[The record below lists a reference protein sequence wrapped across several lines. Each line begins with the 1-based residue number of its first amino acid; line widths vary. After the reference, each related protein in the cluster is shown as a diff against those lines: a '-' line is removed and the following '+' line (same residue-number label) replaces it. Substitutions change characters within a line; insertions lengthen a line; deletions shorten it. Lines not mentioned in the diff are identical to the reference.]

1 MSRTV
6 TLDPKLLDLKELHAQ
21 LISAVVPR
29 PIGFASTINKDG
41 NVNLSPFSFFNV
53 FSANPPILVFSPS
66 RRGRDNT
73 TKDTYENVSMHP
85 EVVINMVNYAIVE
98 QMSLASAEYPSGI
111 NEFIKSG
118 LHEVPSEMVRPPR
131 VAESPISFECKVT
144 DIIALGDRGGAGNLV
159 ICEVLLI
166 HVAERYLDANG
177 IIDSEKLDVVA
188 RMGSDWYCRAD
199 MRSMF
204 KVAKPSGEI
213 GIGIDGLPD
222 HIRNSDLLTGNE
234 LGKLGHL
241 EKLPSKQEVQHI
253 YDILE
258 VKSLLKYERD
268 KHNRN
273 VTLFRMAK
281 EKLNA
286 DNVGLAI
293 RLLMAAED

>member
-1 MSRTV
+1 MSQTV
-6 TLDPKLLDLKELHAQ
+6 TIDPASLELSKLHAQ
-21 LISAVVPR
+21 LISTIVPR

-73 TKDTYENVSMHP
+73 TKDTYENVRKHP

-98 QMSLASAEYPSGI
+98 QMSLASAEYPTGV

-118 LHEVPSEMVRPPR
+118 LHEVPSERVRPPR
-131 VAESPISFECKVT
+131 VAESPVSMECKVKE
-144 DIIALGDRGGAGNLV
+144 IISLGDRGGAGNLV

-166 HVAERYLDANG
+166 HVASRFLDENG
-177 IIDSEKLDVVA
+177 VIDSEKLDAVA
-188 RMGSDWYCRAD
+188 RMGGDWYCRAN
-199 MRSMF
+199 MQSMF
-204 KVAKPSGEI
+204 KVAKPSGSI
-213 GIGIDGLPD
+213 GIGVDGLPD
-222 HIRNSDLLTGNE
+222 HIRTSDLLNGNE

-241 EKLPSKQEVQHI
+241 GKLPSKEEVQHI

-268 KHNRN
+268 KHSRN

-281 EKLNA
+281 EKLSA

-293 RLLMAAED
+293 RLLMAAEG